1 MDEPPERDEPGR
13 EAPEG
18 ERPAPGFAEEVAA
31 ALLKGP
37 DAVARA
43 AQRRILEP
51 AWRSMSEGESRWP
64 VVIAVLSAVTLQ
76 LTLPDE
82 YAVHPRWLLPA
93 LQVLVLAGLVAVNPG
108 HFGGSTSSKVRGTS
122 IALIAA
128 MAVANAVSAFR
139 LVRDLIHGGVIE
151 NPGLLLRVGA
161 AIWATNVI
169 VFSLCYWEA
178 DRGGPGSRARGEDD
192 YPDFL
197 FPQMQ
202 APELTP
208 PGWEPNFIDYLYTSF
223 TNATAFSPTDVLP
236 LSRWA
241 KLAMMLQ
248 SALSLSVVG
257 LVIARAVNI
266 LG

>member
-1 MDEPPERDEPGR
+1 MDEPGERDDEATEAEPTT
-13 EAPEG
+13 
-18 ERPAPGFAEEVAA
+18 PGLAEEVAA

-43 AQRRILEP
+43 AQRHIFEP
-51 AWRSMSEGESRWP
+51 AWRTVSEGESRWP
-64 VVIAVLSAVTLQ
+64 VVVAVLGAVALQ
-76 LTLPDE
+76 LTLPDHL
-82 YAVHPRWLLPA
+82 AVHPRWLLPA
-93 LQVLVLAGLVAVNPG
+93 LQVLVLAGLVAANPG
-108 HFGGSTSSKVRGTS
+108 HFGSSTSSRVRGTS
-122 IALIAA
+122 ILLIVA
-128 MAVANAVSAFR
+128 MAIGNAVSAFR
-139 LVRDLIHGGVIE
+139 LVRDLIHGGMVDDA
-151 NPGLLLRVGA
+151 GLLLRAGG

-169 VFSLCYWEA
+169 VFALCYWEA
-178 DRGGPGSRARGEDD
+178 DRGGPGSRALGEDQ

-202 APELTP
+202 APDLTP

-223 TNATAFSPTDVLP
+223 TNATAFSPTDVMP

-248 SALSLSVVG
+248 SALSLTVVG
-257 LVIARAVNI
+257 LVVARAVNI

>member
-1 MDEPPERDEPGR
+1 VDEPGER
-13 EAPEG
+13 EG
-18 ERPAPGFAEEVAA
+18 EGEGPEEEPASSGLAEDLAA
-31 ALLKGP
+31 ALLRGP

-43 AQRRILEP
+43 AQRHILEP
-51 AWRSMSEGESRWP
+51 AWRTVSEGESRWP
-64 VVIAVLSAVTLQ
+64 VVVAVLGAVVLQ
-76 LTLPDE
+76 LTLPDDL
-82 YAVHPRWLLPA
+82 AVHPRWLLPA

-108 HFGGSTSSKVRGTS
+108 HFGGSTSSRVRATS
-122 IALIAA
+122 IALIVA
-128 MAVANAVSAFR
+128 MGVANAVSAFR
-139 LVRDLIHGGVIE
+139 LVRDLIHGGVVE
-151 NPGLLLRVGA
+151 DAGLLLRVGA

-169 VFSLCYWEA
+169 VFALCYWEA
-178 DRGGPGSRARGEDD
+178 DRGGPGSRAQGADQ

-202 APELTP
+202 APDLTP
-208 PGWEPNFIDYLYTSF
+208 KGWEPNFIDYLYTSF

-257 LVIARAVNI
+257 LVVARAVNI

>member
-1 MDEPPERDEPGR
+1 VDDPGERDSEEPEDDESPIGL
-13 EAPEG
+13 
-18 ERPAPGFAEEVAA
+18 AEELAA
-31 ALLKGP
+31 ALLRGP

-43 AQRRILEP
+43 AQRHILEP
-51 AWRSMSEGESRWP
+51 AWRTVSEGESRWP
-64 VVIAVLSAVTLQ
+64 VVVAVLGAVALQ
-76 LTLPDE
+76 LTLPDDL
-82 YAVHPRWLLPA
+82 AVHPRWLLPA
-93 LQVLVLAGLVAVNPG
+93 LQLLVLAGLVAVNPG
-108 HFGGSTSSKVRGTS
+108 HFGGSTSSRVRGTS

-128 MAVANAVSAFR
+128 MALANAVSAVR
-139 LVRDLIHGGVIE
+139 LVRDLVHGGVFE
-151 NPGLLLRVGA
+151 DAALLLRAGA

-169 VFSLCYWEA
+169 VFALCYWEA
-178 DRGGPGSRARGEDD
+178 DRGGPGSRAKGADQ

-248 SALSLSVVG
+248 SALSLTVVG
-257 LVIARAVNI
+257 LVVARAVNI